1 MTSKNVRALI
11 LGIAVSVL
19 ALYFAL
25 KNVDLSALG
34 DSILS
39 ANPVWMFVVLLSY
52 MVHYWLKAIRWCDLL
67 EPVKQLQTKEAYPVM
82 MTGFFANN
90 FLPAHLGELVRMYIG
105 SKLFHVGKTQILAT
119 IVLERVM
126 DFSMVALLFGGAL
139 ISGGAISNSLVY
151 AGYVLIAVTSL
162 AWVVLYL
169 ALRYEEPVIRFV
181 RWVLKPLSARITK
194 RIVEILLLVL
204 AAMHSMKST
213 RLVIRSIALSLLQWV
228 LVGLAIYAA
237 LKSVGIEITISGAVV
252 TLAATVLA
260 VSLPA
265 APGFFG
271 TIQLAFVLA
280 LVPYGVSESDALAGS
295 VIFHIISYLYVM
307 LSGVIAL
314 HQLNMRV
321 SDLNRD
327 VGDDEPPIAG
337 PEGD

>member
-1 MTSKNVRALI
+1 MTSKNSRALF
-11 LGIAVSVL
+11 LGVAISAL

-25 KNVDLSALG
+25 KNVDLAALV
-34 DSILS
+34 DTILS
-39 ANPVWMFVVLLSY
+39 ASPLWMLVVLVCY

-67 EPVKQLQTKEAYPVM
+67 EPVKQLKTKDAYPVM

-90 FLPAHLGELVRMYIG
+90 FLPAHLGEFVRMYIG
-105 SKLFHVGKTQILAT
+105 SKLFGVGKTQVLAT

-139 ISGGAISNSLVY
+139 IGGGAISNKLVY
-151 AGYVLIAVTSL
+151 AGYVLLAATSL
-162 AWVVLYL
+162 AWLLLYL
-169 ALRYEEPVIRFV
+169 ALRHEEPVVRFV
-181 RWVLKPLSARITK
+181 RWMFRPLPVHIAERVL
-194 RIVEILLLVL
+194 EILLLVL
-204 AAMHSMKST
+204 AAMHSMKSI
-213 RLVIRSIALSLLQWV
+213 RLVIRTIALSLLQWI

-237 LKSVGIEITISGAVV
+237 LMSVGIDISLSGAVV

-307 LSGVIAL
+307 VSGVIAL

-321 SDLNRD
+321 SDLAPAA
-327 VGDDEPPIAG
+327 DDAG
-337 PEGD
+337 HETARPGAD